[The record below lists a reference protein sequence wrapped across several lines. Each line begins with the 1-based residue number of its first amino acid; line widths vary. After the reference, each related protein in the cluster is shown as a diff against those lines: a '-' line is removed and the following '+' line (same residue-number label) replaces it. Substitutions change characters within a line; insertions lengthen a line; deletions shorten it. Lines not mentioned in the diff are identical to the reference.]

1 MPRPGPRRIYF
12 GARLLTPDE
21 HEVAVSLAVVKT
33 DGNLSDLIRRL
44 VLTHPEMMAALQLAA
59 SPRRSPD

>member
-21 HEVAVSLAVVKT
+21 HTELQRLADRET
-33 DGNLSDLIRRL
+33 GGNLSKLVRRI
-44 VLTHPEMMAALQLAA
+44 VLEGLTRYANLSKGSIPHE
-59 SPRRSPD
+59 